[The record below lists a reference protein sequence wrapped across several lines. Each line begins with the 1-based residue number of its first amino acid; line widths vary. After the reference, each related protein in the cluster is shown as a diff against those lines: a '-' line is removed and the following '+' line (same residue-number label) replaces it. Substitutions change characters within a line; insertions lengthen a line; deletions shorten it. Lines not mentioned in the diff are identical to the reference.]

1 MARCVAHTRAKHALK
16 HGKASSVSETI
27 SEGNLG
33 RDVSASFL
41 DIAETLGPAAVHS
54 FTSLT
59 GARDDIRQYM
69 LDQGWIHP
77 IPHYPLTPYTIAAV
91 DGATATEQLYA
102 ADLMAVTAVAAEG
115 QFTATH
121 LPTPVLSWADMRE
134 RNISNDQISRLNML
148 VRELSLLATI
158 EHDYRIVDGTHLNP
172 FIAIIQAL
180 EGRDP
185 LPQAAV
191 DLLAEFDVATAGLLL
206 ATPKSGVCSLAKADT
221 ETAWSDELRK
231 TGQFPNLPVVMDK
244 VLTAMVLEEGEML
257 IPRKVPSR
265 SRTLINTNIRDNAPE
280 SVREA
285 SAHLDDA
292 LKPLQDAAVYGL
304 LQICYFKPRTM
315 ITSLKMQFTAS
326 SDDRDD
332 VLTEAGALAAVIG
345 RECFGPDLQE
355 PFPQYM
361 ADEAAKNV
369 SVGIGLLEQTVLA
382 QLPPETREYA
392 VLLAY
397 GYRS

>member
-1 MARCVAHTRAKHALK
+1 M
-16 HGKASSVSETI
+16 SETI

-41 DIAETLGPAAVHS
+41 DIAETLGPAAVGS
-54 FTSLT
+54 FTALT
-59 GARDDIRQYM
+59 SARDAIRQYM
-69 LDQGWIHP
+69 LNQGWIHP

-148 VRELSLLATI
+148 VRELSLLSTI

-191 DLLAEFDVATAGLLL
+191 DLLAQFDVATAGLLL

-265 SRTLINTNIRDNAPE
+265 SRTLINTNVRDNAPE

-285 SAHLDDA
+285 STRLDDA

-355 PFPQYM
+355 PFPQFM

-382 QLPPETREYA
+382 QLPPETREHA